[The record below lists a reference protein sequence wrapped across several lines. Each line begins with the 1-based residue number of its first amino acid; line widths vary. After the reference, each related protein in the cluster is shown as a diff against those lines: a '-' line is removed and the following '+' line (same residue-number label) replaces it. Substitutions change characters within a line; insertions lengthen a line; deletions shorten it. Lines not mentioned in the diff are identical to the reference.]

1 MNVQFSKN
9 VLETKEDVEAYIE
22 ALKARLLGFIDQ
34 NKNIMLH

>member
-1 MNVQFSKN
+1 
-9 VLETKEDVEAYIE
+9 VEAYIE

>member
-1 MNVQFSKN
+1 MFSSLKN

-22 ALKARLLGFIDQ
+22 ALKSRLLGFIDQ